1 MQSRCRGPTKGQTH
15 TGGPLP
21 ETLPPWLTSRQTADY
36 LQCSTKHVRR
46 LLAAGQLRGR
56 RIGRRAIRIDRGS
69 LLTLVGAK

>member
-1 MQSRCRGPTKGQTH
+1 M
-15 TGGPLP
+15 
-21 ETLPPWLTSRQTADY
+21 PPWLTSRQTADY